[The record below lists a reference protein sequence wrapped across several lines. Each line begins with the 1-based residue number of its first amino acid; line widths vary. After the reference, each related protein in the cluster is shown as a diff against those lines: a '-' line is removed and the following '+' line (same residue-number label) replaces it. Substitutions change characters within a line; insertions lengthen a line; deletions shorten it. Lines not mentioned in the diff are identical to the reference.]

1 MNKSVMIIA
10 GEASGD
16 LHGAQLVRQVKKLD
30 SEIDFFGI
38 GGINMK
44 AAGVDIKIDAS
55 KLAVIG
61 LVEVIKHYRELVS
74 YLNDMKHL
82 LKTNRPDLVILIDYP
97 GFNLR
102 LAKAAKRLNIK
113 VLFYISPQVWAW
125 RQGRVKKIGQSI
137 DMMAVIFDFETK
149 FYEDYNI
156 PVRFVG
162 HPLTEEIPEFYNKT
176 EVIMNLGLNPDHKI
190 LGLFPGSRNNE
201 IKNLLPI
208 ILESARRLYQQDKT
222 LQFVLPLASTIQ
234 QEDIIPYLK
243 DLDIPI
249 KIIKNDSTTAIQA
262 CSAII
267 TASGTVTLEIALSGI
282 PMVVIYKIASISYQ
296 ILKYMVHIDHLALCN
311 IVADKRIVPELI
323 QNDATPTKIVS
334 EMEKILYYE
343 NYSSTM
349 IEQLQSVRK
358 NLGRSGKGLLV
369 AELTLEML
377 GRR

>member
-1 MNKSVMIIA
+1 MIIA

-30 SEIDFFGI
+30 NEIDFFGI
-38 GGINMK
+38 GGINMR
-44 AAGVDIKIDAS
+44 AAGVNIKIDSA

-74 YLNDMKHL
+74 YLNEMKTL

-102 LAKAAKRLNIK
+102 LAKFAKSLKIK
-113 VLFYISPQVWAW
+113 VLYYISPQVWAW

-162 HPLTEEIPEFYNKT
+162 HPLTEEIPELYNKT
-176 EVIMNLGLNPDHKI
+176 DVINSLELTPNNKI
-190 LGLFPGSRNNE
+190 LGLFPGSRKSE

-208 ILESARRLYQQDKT
+208 ILESAKQLYKQDNT
-222 LQFVLPLASTIQ
+222 LQFVLPLASTIRH
-234 QEDIIPYLK
+234 DDVIPYLK
-243 DLDIPI
+243 DLEIPV
-249 KIIKNDSTTAIQA
+249 KIVKDNSTAAIQA

-267 TASGTVTLEIALSGI
+267 TASGTVTLEIALSGV
-282 PMVVIYKIASISYQ
+282 PMVVIYKIAVLSYY
-296 ILKYMVHIDHLALCN
+296 ILRTMVHIEHLALCN
-311 IVADKRIVPELI
+311 IVANKRIVPELI
-323 QNDATPTKIVS
+323 QNDATPDKIVN
-334 EMEKILYYE
+334 EIEKILYYE

-349 IEQLQSVRK
+349 TEQLQSVRK

-369 AELTLEML
+369 AELALEML

>member
-1 MNKSVMIIA
+1 MIIA

-16 LHGAQLVRQVKKLD
+16 LHGAQLVRQVQNLD
-30 SEIDFFGI
+30 GGVDFFGI
-38 GGINMK
+38 GGSNMRSS
-44 AAGVDIKIDAS
+44 GVDIKIDAS

-61 LVEVIKHYRELVS
+61 LVEVLKHYRRLVS
-74 YLNDMKHL
+74 YLNEMKVL
-82 LKTNRPDLVILIDYP
+82 LRTQRPDLIILIDYP

-102 LAKAAKRLNIK
+102 LAKEAKRLKIK

-125 RQGRVKKIGQSI
+125 RQGRVKGIGRSI
-137 DMMAVIFDFETK
+137 DMMAVIFEFETK

-162 HPLTEEIPEFYNKT
+162 HPLTEEIPENYNKLKA
-176 EVIMNLGLNPDHKI
+176 IQSIGLDPDNKI
-190 LGLFPGSRNNE
+190 LGLFPGSRKSE

-208 ILESARRLYQQDKT
+208 ILESAKQLYEHDKT
-222 LQFVLPLASTIQ
+222 LQFVLPLASTIDQ
-234 QEDIIPYLK
+234 DDIIPYLK
-243 DLDIPI
+243 DLNFPI
-249 KIIKNDSTTAIQA
+249 KIIKNNSTITIQA
-262 CSAII
+262 CTAII

-282 PMVVIYKIASISYQ
+282 PMVVIYKIATLSYY
-296 ILKYMVHIDHLALCN
+296 IVRMMIKIEHLALCN

-323 QNDATPTKIVS
+323 QNEATPSNILN
-334 EMEKILYYE
+334 EMEKILYYD

-349 IEQLQSVRK
+349 TEQLKEVRQ
-358 NLGRSGKGLLV
+358 NLGRSGNGILV